1 MMMDTVLQNISRNEG
16 NLERLQSQMTS
27 GKRLTRPSDDPQG
40 VHLTLAYRT
49 DRDAA
54 NQHLRNIEHSM
65 AWVQASETQIDSA
78 VDAIHRARELGIMAA
93 NDALGPDQRSAIA
106 TELDELVNHL
116 VTLGNAT
123 LRGQH
128 LFAGTQ
134 IDTNPLLLTSGPPT
148 TVTYQGDS
156 GQMLRE
162 IDTGVTIPI
171 NTSGAFLPGVIAG
184 VISLRDHAV
193 AGDVTG
199 MQADLNTLD
208 GGMDQLLDAQ
218 AQIGAT
224 TARLESTRD
233 QLSLTQIHTL
243 DQISKIEDV
252 DFTEAATEFAIQET
266 VYKAALAAASK
277 AIQPSLL
284 DYLR

>member
-1 MMMDTVLQNISRNEG
+1 
-16 NLERLQSQMTS
+16 
-27 GKRLTRPSDDPQG
+27 
-40 VHLTLAYRT
+40 
-49 DRDAA
+49 
-54 NQHLRNIEHSM
+54 
-65 AWVQASETQIDSA
+65 
-78 VDAIHRARELGIMAA
+78 
-93 NDALGPDQRSAIA
+93 
-106 TELDELVNHL
+106 
-116 VTLGNAT
+116 
-123 LRGQH
+123 
-128 LFAGTQ
+128 
-134 IDTNPLLLTSGPPT
+134 
-148 TVTYQGDS
+148 
-156 GQMLRE
+156 
-162 IDTGVTIPI
+162 
-171 NTSGAFLPGVIAG
+171 
-184 VISLRDHAV
+184 
-193 AGDVTG
+193 